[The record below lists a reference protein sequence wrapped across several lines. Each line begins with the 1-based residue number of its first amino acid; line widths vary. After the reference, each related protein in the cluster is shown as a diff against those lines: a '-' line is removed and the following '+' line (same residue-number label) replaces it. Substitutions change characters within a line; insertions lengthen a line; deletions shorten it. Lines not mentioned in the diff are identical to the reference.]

1 MNIQNIDVSSYP
13 NSEKIYINGSIFPD
27 LRVGM
32 RRIRQ
37 YPTVE
42 IIDGKRI
49 EHPNEEI
56 TVYDTS
62 GPYTDPAVTPDI
74 NKGLPRDREVWVEQ
88 RGDTERLDDI
98 TSEYGRSRRAMR
110 SLDDIRFPVFHRPRR
125 ARECHPDALRPKRN
139 HHRRNGICG
148 NPREPRQ

>member
-62 GPYTDPAVTPDI
+62 GPYTDPAIEIDI
-74 NKGLPRDREVWVEQ
+74 NKGSAARPYAVET
-88 RGDTERLDDI
+88 G
-98 TSEYGRSRRAMR
+98 
-110 SLDDIRFPVFHRPRR
+110 P
-125 ARECHPDALRPKRN
+125 
-139 HHRRNGICG
+139 
-148 NPREPRQ
+148 

>member
-13 NSEKIYINGSIFPD
+13 NSEKIYITGSIFPD

-62 GPYTDPAVTPDI
+62 GPYTDPAIEIDI
-74 NKGLPRDREVWVEQ
+74 NKGLPRDRMQWKLDRDDTVELDSITSKYG
-88 RGDTERLDDI
+88 RERLADH
-98 TSEYGRSRRAMR
+98 
-110 SLDDIRFPVFHRPRR
+110 SLDAIRFPIRSQARTPRN
-125 ARECHPDALRPKRN
+125 PDALCTPGKN
-139 HHRRNGICG
+139 HAGNGICG
-148 NPREPRQ
+148 HT